1 MCCVIAGQLCP
12 ATQISKVKHGVLLAF
27 IIMMRKEKKE
37 LEKEQRTS
45 DDEIKLTRE
54 IGEGIHLLKLERL

>member
-27 IIMMRKEKKE
+27 MMRKEKKE

-45 DDEIKLTRE
+45 DDEIKVTRE
-54 IGEGIHLLKLERL
+54 TGEGTHLLKLERL

>member
-1 MCCVIAGQLCP
+1 M
-12 ATQISKVKHGVLLAF
+12 LAF